1 MHVCLFQSKVL
12 HPTGPLDTSPIAPLD
27 ATVCHNR
34 PDHAATEGRKH
45 DPCHPTSHV
54 AIQYLAQVLPELG
67 LRCHRKAW
75 GLLSMASWGLPLAVE
90 GAVGDAR
97 MVELLQTVCSLLTS
111 DDEHDSSASE
121 HRLPASISHQCGAG
135 PYSRGSQV

>member
-67 LRCHRKAW
+67 LRCLID
-75 GLLSMASWGLPLAVE
+75 GE
-90 GAVGDAR
+90 VG
-97 MVELLQTVCSLLTS
+97 TS
-111 DDEHDSSASE
+111 AGGGGGGGRRSNGRAATD
-121 HRLPASISHQCGAG
+121 RL
-135 PYSRGSQV
+135 